1 MDPNLF
7 PMSPRDFLFL
17 SFHTAPDIPP
27 PQAFEA
33 LIRIGPATDGTCQVR
48 FSRHYAGR
56 EEIPEAELEAEGFSP
71 DDDFRWTGRL
81 PEFWRQGWED
91 RLQTETLLP
100 PDEGQVLLC
109 RGKEEPAGWKAPGL
123 THQWIEFA
131 EEIIQAVLEA
141 SGMESPLI
149 LSLGKLEK
157 QDFYEKVRLEWHFA
171 LREVTGRV
179 PMGKPVGFGAGSWEE
194 SRLQLQEWLEKEAEK
209 QDLYA
214 FPKSRGWYW
223 LMNEDI
229 WIPCGENPR
238 GRVWDW
244 ARSRCAGLPPSEKK
258 GTNG

>member
-1 MDPNLF
+1 MN
-7 PMSPRDFLFL
+7 PRDFLFL

-33 LIRIGPATDGTCQVR
+33 LIRMGPAEDGSCQIR

-56 EEIPEAELEAEGFSP
+56 EEIPEAELEAEGFGTN
-71 DDDFRWTGRL
+71 DDFRWTGRL
-81 PEFWRQGWED
+81 PEFWRHRWEE
-91 RLQTETLLP
+91 RLQSETLLP
-100 PDEGQVLLC
+100 PDEAQVLIC
-109 RGKEEPAGWKAPGL
+109 RGKEEPAAWLSPRRSSM
-123 THQWIEFA
+123 WVEFA
-131 EEIIQAVLEA
+131 EELIQAVLEA
-141 SGMESPLI
+141 SGLESPLI

-171 LREVTGRV
+171 LREVLGRL
-179 PMGKPVGFGAGSWEE
+179 PQGKPVGFGTDSWEE

-229 WIPCGENPR
+229 WIPWEENQR
-238 GRVWDW
+238 GQVWEW
-244 ARSRCAGLPPSEKK
+244 ARKQCPGLPVSGKTGARE
-258 GTNG
+258 